1 MKKSIQNRHKAILQ
15 ISRLMLFFLVAS
27 SFANAGLDRFAFVYL
42 YTLGFVV
49 TALHLWLY
57 KQNNNHDDASIR
69 IVVILYILFFSFYF
83 IGEQKTFDILWVLIL
98 PVVTFILGDYYK
110 TRLWLAGFM
119 ILIVVMML
127 LQMFF
132 PQLIQYETFA
142 LWSMLWAGIFFSGMV
157 LYYKRIQEDME
168 NEIESYQSGLE
179 DKIVKSLGQIQNL
192 RTEKDEIDYKLLQ
205 SRLGS
210 LETQLNPHFV
220 FNALNSIAELVHQDS
235 DKAEEAI
242 VKVSSF
248 LRNTM
253 SEKNMLSLSDEINN
267 VKAYIDVENI
277 RFSQS
282 IKLEIVASIPKWNV
296 PKFSLQLL
304 VENAIKHGFTS
315 QEKPLNISVDFD
327 EKNRMIMIE
336 NDGKVMD
343 EIHFG
348 IGLTNLQ
355 QRLHLLCKGHLE
367 AIVGV
372 HPRFNIYVG
381 GCNETVNR

>member
-1 MKKSIQNRHKAILQ
+1 MKKSIQIRHKAIMQ

-42 YTLGFVV
+42 YALGFVA

-57 KQNNNHDDASIR
+57 KQNKNHDDASIR
-69 IVVILYILFFSFYF
+69 IVIILYILFFSFYF

-98 PVVTFILGDYYK
+98 PVVTFILGDYKK
-110 TRLWLAGFM
+110 TRLWLAGFL
-119 ILIVVMML
+119 ILLVLMMV
-127 LQMFF
+127 LQQLF
-132 PQLIQYETFA
+132 PVLIAYETFA

-157 LYYKRIQEDME
+157 LYYKRVQEDME
-168 NEIESYQSGLE
+168 NKIESYQSGLE

-192 RTEKDEIDYKLLQ
+192 RTEKEEIDYKLLQ

-235 DKAEEAI
+235 NKAEEAI

-282 IKLEIVASIPKWNV
+282 IKLDIVTSIPKWSV
-296 PKFSLQLL
+296 PKFSIQLL
-304 VENAIKHGFTS
+304 VENAIKHGFIS
-315 QEKPLNISVDFD
+315 QEKPLHISIDFD
-327 EKNRMIMIE
+327 KNNRMIMIE
-336 NDGKVMD
+336 NDGKAMD

-367 AIVGV
+367 AVAGEQ
-372 HPRFNIYVG
+372 PRFNISIG
-381 GCNETVNR
+381 NCNETINR

>member
-1 MKKSIQNRHKAILQ
+1 MKKSIQSRHKAILQ

-27 SFANAGLDRFAFVYL
+27 SFANASLDRYAFVYL
-42 YTLGFVV
+42 YAIGFTI
-49 TALHLWLY
+49 TAVHLWLY
-57 KQNNNHDDASIR
+57 KKNMNHDAAALR
-69 IVVILYILFFSFYF
+69 IVVTLFFLFFSFYF

-110 TRLWLAGFM
+110 TRTWLSGFL
-119 ILIVVMML
+119 ILLVVMMI
-127 LQMFF
+127 LQVIY
-132 PQLIQYETFA
+132 PQYIQYEGFA

-168 NEIESYQSGLE
+168 NELEGYQSGLE
-179 DKIVKSLGQIQNL
+179 KKVVKSLGEIKSL
-192 RTEKDEIDYKLLQ
+192 RTEKEEIDYKLLQ

-210 LETQLNPHFV
+210 LETQLNPHFM

-235 DKAEEAI
+235 DKAEQAI

-253 SEKNMLSLSDEINN
+253 NEKTMLSLSDEIYN

-282 IKLEIVASIPKWNV
+282 IKLEIAAKIPKWNV

-304 VENAIKHGFTS
+304 VENAIKHGFIS
-315 QEKPLNISVDFD
+315 QEKPLHIGVDFD
-327 EKNRMIMIE
+327 EKKRMIIME
-336 NDGKVMD
+336 NDGKTMD

-355 QRLHLLCKGHLE
+355 QRLHLLCKGRLE
-367 AIVGV
+367 AVTSTK
-372 HPRFNIYVG
+372 PRFTIYIG
-381 GCNETVNR
+381 SCNETINR